1 MIRLTL
7 MWLVIGWLCAYS
19 IRDWFK
25 PACALIVLMPL
36 YGHPD
41 MPTAMFGIQG
51 LNPWNVLL
59 AFVTFSFF
67 AQKSREGLR
76 WDLDTKAT
84 LLLMVYCAIMVISF
98 WRLYTDESIRQY
110 LSGGSIIS
118 EYFVN
123 VFKRLAPAYFV
134 FMGARTEERRR
145 LVLWALFAAH
155 LYIALMV
162 FRRVPLSTITNGFEL
177 TQRAL
182 KVLEE
187 VFSWS
192 RVNVA
197 MLLAGACWATL
208 FSLGYLVRERFRL
221 LPFMVF
227 GLMSLALALT
237 GGRTGWG
244 VWAVLA
250 CLFSVTRWRKGL
262 VLIPLVIVGVVT
274 LLPSVT
280 DRLLQGTGTEE
291 GNLVVED
298 INEVTSGRTTA
309 WAVALEKIA
318 EKPLFGYGGEPMFR
332 SGATEEVARL
342 LSIPAGERGFPHP
355 HNAYLLMLMDS
366 GWIGATPV
374 FLLWL
379 MIVVRSIRVAKLGRP
394 QAEPRSARDP
404 RRRDVIPEQPPKDRE
419 AEVVGMVAL
428 SLILALLFAGIGSQ
442 DLFPVESTVGIC
454 AAIALML
461 RVHADRFPARE
472 RRPAPATARL
482 ARRVAPVA
490 YGRTHAGRYTRG

>member
-7 MWLVIGWLCAYS
+7 LWLVIGWLCAYS

-25 PACALIVLMPL
+25 PACALILLMPL

-59 AFVTFSFF
+59 AFVTLSFF

-76 WDLDTKAT
+76 WDLDAKAT
-84 LLLMVYCAIMVISF
+84 LLFIVYALIMLISF
-98 WRLYTDESIRQY
+98 ARLYVDESIREY
-110 LSGGSIIS
+110 ASGGSLIS
-118 EYFVN
+118 EYLVN

-145 LVLWALFAAH
+145 IVLWVLFAAH

-208 FSLGYLVRERFRL
+208 FSLGYLLRDRFHFV
-221 LPFMVF
+221 PFMVF
-227 GLMSLALALT
+227 GMMSLALALT

-244 VWAVLA
+244 VWAILA
-250 CLFSVTRWRKGL
+250 CLFSLTRWRKGL
-262 VLIPLVIVGVVT
+262 LLIPLVILGVVT

-291 GNLVVED
+291 GNLVVQD

-309 WAVALEKIA
+309 WGVAMEKIA
-318 EKPLFGYGGEPMFR
+318 EKPWFGYGGEPMFR
-332 SGATEEVARL
+332 SGATVEVAVL
-342 LSIPAGERGFPHP
+342 LGIPEGERGFPHP

-379 MIVVRSIRVAKLGRP
+379 MILVRSIRVAKLGGVGGGG
-394 QAEPRSARDP
+394 SGVSRD
-404 RRRDVIPEQPPKDRE
+404 RRKRDVAPSPPKDRE

-442 DLFPVESTVGIC
+442 DLFPVESTVGIW

-472 RRPAPATARL
+472 RGRASARARSSRPAMPL
-482 ARRVAPVA
+482 A
-490 YGRTHAGRYTRG
+490 YGRSHVARPTK